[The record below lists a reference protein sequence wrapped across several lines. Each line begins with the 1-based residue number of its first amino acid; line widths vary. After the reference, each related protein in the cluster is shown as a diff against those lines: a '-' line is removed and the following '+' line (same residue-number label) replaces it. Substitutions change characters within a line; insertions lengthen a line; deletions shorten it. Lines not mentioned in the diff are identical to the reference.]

1 MKNNTSTQADSK
13 KSPTISSYKGKK
25 SGSSKNAT
33 RIMCIVLVSVMLL
46 SLLASAAASFL

>member
-1 MKNNTSTQADSK
+1 MNTSNQADSK

-25 SGSSKNAT
+25 SGSSKNVT
-33 RIMCIVLVSVMLL
+33 RIMCIVLASVMLL